1 MKKNQSALKKYI
13 VADKYGDMSVEDY
26 LKSVMKVSSRHRQR
40 LFRSR
45 NVFVNGRPIHS
56 KQRVKGGDLVA
67 IRLFAD
73 ASYGVTPQ
81 IGPVEVLYEDE
92 AVIVLNKPAN
102 MLVHPAG
109 QTDRFTLANYL
120 AGYFQAKGQIITIR
134 PLHRLDRDTTG
145 CVLFAKKPEYQT
157 KLEAQLKAHTLH
169 RFYKALVM
177 GQGIMEEYPD
187 GILEGNIAK
196 VPGQPNRRRVEDKG
210 QPAVTHFKLVEEF
223 GPFTLLEL
231 WLETG
236 RTHQIRVHMD
246 YAGHPVLGDKMYGTP
261 SRLINRQA
269 LHASAIQFQ
278 HPVTGQMVEVSAPLP
293 ADITSCIEQIRGAF
307 IPG

>member
-1 MKKNQSALKKYI
+1 MKKNQNSLQKYI
-13 VADKYGDMSVEDY
+13 VADKYGDMTVEDY
-26 LKSVMKVSSRHRQR
+26 LKSVMKVSSRNRQR
-40 LFRSR
+40 LFRSK
-45 NVFVNGRPIHS
+45 NVFVNGRPVHS
-56 KQRVKGGDLVA
+56 KQRVKGGDMVA

-73 ASYGVTPQ
+73 DTFGVKPQ
-81 IGPVEVLYEDE
+81 IGPVDVLYEDD

-102 MLVHPAG
+102 MLVHPTG
-109 QTDRFTLANYL
+109 QTDSFTLANFL
-120 AGYFQAKGQIITIR
+120 AGYFRDKGQIITIR

-157 KLEAQLKAHTLH
+157 KLEAQLKARTMH
-169 RFYKALVM
+169 RIYTAIVM
-177 GQGIMEEYPD
+177 GKGILDEYPD
-187 GILEGNIAK
+187 GRIEQGIGK
-196 VPGQPNRRRVEDKG
+196 VPGMGNRRRADDKG
-210 QPAVTHFKLVEEF
+210 QSAVTHFKLVEEV
-223 GPFTLLEL
+223 GPNTLLEL

-278 HPVTGQMVEVSAPLP
+278 HPVTGQMMEVKAPLP
-293 ADITSCIEQIRGAF
+293 EDMVVCIEKLKAF
-307 IPG
+307 WD